1 MKDGGERG
9 QRTQKKMGEKPCDYY
24 SRSIIED
31 AEADERIR
39 GGGEESLKDGGGRR
53 SRGEAM
59 RNLKKRMKKKE
70 QTSHSKRKS
79 RKMELIKQ
87 KCSKERRL
95 RET

>member
-59 RNLKKRMKKKE
+59 RNLKKKNE
-70 QTSHSKRKS
+70 
-79 RKMELIKQ
+79 
-87 KCSKERRL
+87 KERTDL
-95 RET
+95 TQQEEIQKNGTNKTKMF